1 MISDKQYWR
10 LMKLLN
16 RGKTLDRA
24 AALSDMDQKTARKYR
39 HLGKPPS
46 HLRQSRGYRTRAD
59 VFAGVWNELVPF
71 LENEPE
77 VEATTLLEYLSE
89 RYPNRFSD
97 SHLRTL
103 QRRVKTWRAVDGA
116 PKEVFFEQRHLP
128 GHQAQSDFTSF
139 NELNITINRQP
150 FPHLFYHFCLTY
162 SNWETGGICFSESF
176 EAFAEGLQNALWQL
190 GKVPQEHRTD
200 NLTAAIIK
208 VGRRDEFTAG
218 YTALLAHYNLRASH
232 TNPASPNENGDVE
245 QSHRRFKSAVR
256 QSLILRGSRDFSSRE
271 EYAAFLSQ
279 VIAKRN
285 NRRTDK
291 LTAEMAAMNE
301 LPAIRLADSTALK
314 VRVSRNSTIWVKSKL
329 YSVPS
334 QLIGERVNVEIYAER
349 LEVWYGEVLIEQ
361 MERVRG
367 TGASS
372 INYRHIIHS
381 LVRKPGAFA
390 RFRHRQQLFPQFI
403 FRVAYDR
410 LGETMP
416 ERADREYLRILE
428 MAALIGEE
436 LVAAALDELFE
447 KGQELSAASVTTRL
461 QGQRALFIEPIRLV
475 MPVKVELADYDRLL
489 DSRFEEAG
497 Q

>member
-1 MISDKQYWR
+1 MVTDKQYWR

-16 RGKTLDRA
+16 TGKTLGKA
-24 AALSDMDQKTARKYR
+24 AAASDMDQKTARKYR

-46 HLRQSRGYRTRAD
+46 QVRQSRAYRTRAD
-59 VFAGVWNELVPF
+59 VFADVWNEIVPF

-77 VEATTLLEYLSE
+77 VEATVLLEYLSE
-89 RYPNRFSD
+89 HYPNRFSD
-97 SHLRTL
+97 SQLRTL
-103 QRRVKTWRAVDGA
+103 QRRVKQWRAVSGS

-128 GHQAQSDFTSF
+128 GFQAQSDFTCF

-190 GKVPQEHRTD
+190 GKVPKEHRTD
-200 NLTAAIIK
+200 NLTAAVIK
-208 VGRRDEFTAG
+208 VGKRSEFTAG
-218 YTALLAHYNLRASH
+218 YAALLAHYALRASH

-271 EYAAFLSQ
+271 DYAAFLSQ
-279 VIAKRN
+279 VITKRN

-291 LTAEMAAMNE
+291 LTAEMARMND
-301 LPAIRLADSTALK
+301 LPKRRLADATALK
-314 VRVSRNSTIWVKSKL
+314 ARVSRNSTVWVKNHL

-334 QLIGERVNVEIYAER
+334 QLIGEWVGIQLYAER
-349 LEVWYGEVLIEQ
+349 LEVWYSDVLIEQ
-361 MERVRG
+361 IERVRG
-367 TGASS
+367 VGASA

-381 LVRKPGAFA
+381 LVRKPGAFE
-390 RFRHRQQLFPQFI
+390 RFRHRQQLFPRFI

-410 LGETMP
+410 LREMMP
-416 ERADREYLRILE
+416 ARADQEYLRILE
-428 MAALIGEE
+428 MAALTGEE
-436 LVAAALDELFE
+436 LVAAALDALFE
-447 KGQELSAASVTTRL
+447 KGLEISAASVAARL
-461 QGQRALFIEPIRLV
+461 DGQRGLFIEPIRLV
-475 MPVKVELADYDRLL
+475 LPVKVELAVYDRLL
-489 DSRFEEAG
+489 GFGHQEAG

>member
-1 MISDKQYWR
+1 MVGDKQYWR

-16 RGKTLDRA
+16 AGKTLNRA

-46 HLRQSRGYRTRAD
+46 QSRQARRYRTRTD
-59 VFAGVWNELVPF
+59 VFADVWTELVPF

-89 RYPNRFSD
+89 RYPNRFAD
-97 SHLRTL
+97 SQLRTL
-103 QRRVKTWRAVDGA
+103 QRRVKVWRAIHGS

-190 GKVPQEHRTD
+190 GKVPREHRTD
-200 NLTAAIIK
+200 NLTAAVIK
-208 VGRRDEFTAG
+208 VGRRDELTAG
-218 YTALLAHYNLRASH
+218 YTALLAHYGLRASH

-256 QSLILRGSRDFSSRE
+256 QSLILRGSRDFRSRE
-271 EYAAFLSQ
+271 EYAAFLSA

-285 NRRTDK
+285 HRRTDK
-291 LTAEMAAMNE
+291 LTAEMAAMND
-301 LPAIRLADSTALK
+301 LPGLRLADATALK
-314 VRVSRNSTIWVKSKL
+314 VRVSRNSTVWVKGKL

-334 QLIGERVNVEIYAER
+334 QLIGEWVSIQLYAER
-349 LEVWYGEVLIEQ
+349 LEVWYSDVLIEQ
-361 MERVRG
+361 IERVRG

-381 LVRKPGAFA
+381 LIRKPGAFE

-410 LGETMP
+410 LRETMP
-416 ERADREYLRILE
+416 ERADKEYLRILE
-428 MAALIGEE
+428 MAALTGEE
-436 LVAAALDELFE
+436 SVAAVLDDLFE
-447 KGQELSAASVTTRL
+447 NGCQLSAKSVTDAL
-461 QGQRALFIEPIRLV
+461 PAQRALLIEPLRLL
-475 MPVKVELADYDRLL
+475 MPVKVQLSDYDGLLGSRL
-489 DSRFEEAG
+489 EEAR
-497 Q
+497 

>member
-16 RGKTLDRA
+16 AGKSLERA
-24 AALSDMDQKTARKYR
+24 AVLSDMDEKTARKYR

-46 HLRQSRGYRTRAD
+46 QVRQSRGYRTRAD
-59 VFAGVWNELVPF
+59 IFADVWAELIPF
-71 LENEPE
+71 LESEPA

-89 RYPNRFSD
+89 RYPNHFSD
-97 SHLRTL
+97 SQLRTL
-103 QRRVKTWRAVDGA
+103 QRRVKVWRAVHGS

-128 GHQAQSDFTSF
+128 GHQAQSDFTGF

-190 GKVPQEHRTD
+190 GKVPAEHRTD
-200 NLTAAIIK
+200 NLTAAVVK
-208 VGRRDEFTAG
+208 VGKRDEFTAG
-218 YTALLAHYNLRASH
+218 YTALLAHYGLRASH

-256 QSLILRGSRDFSSRE
+256 QALILRGSRDFSSRE

-285 NRRTDK
+285 RRRTDK
-291 LTAEMAAMNE
+291 LTAEMAAMND
-301 LPAIRLADSTALK
+301 LPARRLADATALK
-314 VRVSRNSTIWVKSKL
+314 ARVSRNSTIWVKSKL

-349 LEVWYGEVLIEQ
+349 LEVWYGDVLIEQ

-381 LVRKPGAFA
+381 LVRKPGAFK

-416 ERADREYLRILE
+416 ERADKEYLRILE
-428 MAALIGEE
+428 MAALTGEE
-436 LVAAALDELFE
+436 MVAAALDGLFE
-447 KGQELSAASVTTRL
+447 KGLEISAASVAARL
-461 QGQRALFIEPIRLV
+461 DGQRELFSAPIRLV

>member
-1 MISDKQYWR
+1 MVSDKQYWR

-16 RGKTLDRA
+16 TGKTLGRA
-24 AALSDMDQKTARKYR
+24 AVLADMDQKTARKYR

-46 HLRQSRGYRTRAD
+46 QVRQSRRYRTRID
-59 VFAGVWNELVPF
+59 VFADVWNEIVPF
-71 LENEPE
+71 LESEPE
-77 VEATTLLEYLSE
+77 VEATTLLEYLSA
-89 RYPNRFSD
+89 RYPDRFSD
-97 SHLRTL
+97 SQLRTL
-103 QRRVKTWRAVDGA
+103 QRRVKTWRAVDGS

-128 GHQAQSDFTSF
+128 GQQAQSDFTCF

-162 SNWETGGICFSESF
+162 SNWETGNVCFSESF

-200 NLTAAIIK
+200 NLTAAVIK

-218 YTALLAHYNLRASH
+218 YSALLAHYNLRASH
-232 TNPASPNENGDVE
+232 TNPASPHENGDVE

-256 QSLILRGSRDFSSRE
+256 QALILRGSRDFSSRE
-271 EYAAFLSQ
+271 EYSGFLSA
-279 VIAKRN
+279 VMTRRN
-285 NRRTDK
+285 HRRTDK
-291 LTAEMAAMNE
+291 LAAETAMMND

-314 VRVSRNSTIWVKSKL
+314 VRVSRNSTVWVKSKL

-334 QLIGERVNVEIYAER
+334 QLIGERVNVEVYAER
-349 LEVWYGEVLIEQ
+349 LEVWYGDVLIEQ

-381 LVRKPGAFA
+381 LVRKPGAFK

-403 FRVAYDR
+403 FRLAYDR

-416 ERADREYLRILE
+416 DRADKEYLRILE
-428 MAALIGEE
+428 LAALTGEE
-436 LVAAALDELFE
+436 SVAAVLDELFE
-447 KGQELSAASVTTRL
+447 KGREISAKSVADSL
-461 QGQRALFIEPIRLV
+461 PAQRALLIEPIRLL
-475 MPVKVELADYDRLL
+475 MPVKVQLSDYDGLL
-489 DSRFEEAG
+489 GSGYQEAR
-497 Q
+497 

>member
-1 MISDKQYWR
+1 MVSDKQYWR

-16 RGKTLDRA
+16 SGKTLERA
-24 AALSDMDQKTARKYR
+24 AALSDMDEKTARKYR

-46 HLRQSRGYRTRAD
+46 QARQSRAYRTRAD
-59 VFAGVWNELVPF
+59 VFAGVWNEIVPF
-71 LENEPE
+71 LESEPE

-103 QRRVKTWRAVDGA
+103 QRRIKTWRAVHGS

-128 GHQAQSDFTSF
+128 GHQAQSDFTCF

-200 NLTAAIIK
+200 NLTAVIK
-208 VGRRDEFTAG
+208 VGKRDELTAG
-218 YTALLAHYNLRASH
+218 YTALLTHYGLRASH

-271 EYAAFLSQ
+271 DYAAFLSA
-279 VIAKRN
+279 VISKRN

-291 LTAEMAAMNE
+291 LAQDLAAMTD
-301 LPAIRLADSTALK
+301 LPKRRLADATALR
-314 VRVSRNSTIWVKSKL
+314 VRVSRNSTVWVKSKL

-334 QLIGERVNVEIYAER
+334 QLIGEWVNIELYAER
-349 LEVWYGEVLIEQ
+349 LEVRYGDVLIEE

-367 TGASS
+367 VGASL

-381 LVRKPGAFA
+381 LVRKPGAFE
-390 RFRHRQQLFPQFI
+390 RFRHQQQLFPQFI

-410 LGETMP
+410 LRETMP
-416 ERADREYLRILE
+416 ARADKEYLRILE
-428 MAALIGEE
+428 MAALLGEE

-447 KGQELSAASVTTRL
+447 KGQELVAESVAARL
-461 QGQRALFIEPIRLV
+461 QGQCALLIEPIRLV